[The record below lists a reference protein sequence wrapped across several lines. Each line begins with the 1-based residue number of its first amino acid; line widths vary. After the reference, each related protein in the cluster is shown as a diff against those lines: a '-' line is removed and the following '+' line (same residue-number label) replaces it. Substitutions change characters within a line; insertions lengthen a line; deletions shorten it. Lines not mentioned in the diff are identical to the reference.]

1 MIGNDLVGS
10 LPKLIKD
17 ASKSTTSSEYS
28 IDDFITRLYTIINMR
43 NYCFSKNFGVS
54 FPSVLSF
61 LISFLNSS
69 FNQLLKEFVIMFR
82 NDFYMYYFI

>member
-28 IDDFITRLYTIINMR
+28 IDDFITRLYTIINM
-43 NYCFSKNFGVS
+43 
-54 FPSVLSF
+54 
-61 LISFLNSS
+61 
-69 FNQLLKEFVIMFR
+69 
-82 NDFYMYYFI
+82 

>member
-43 NYCFSKNFGVS
+43 NYCFSKKDRVS
-54 FPSVLSF
+54 FPSLLSF
-61 LISFLNSS
+61 LISFLNST
-69 FNQLLKEFVIMFR
+69 FGHLLQEFVFIFR